1 MDFRTNEQIDRINEF
16 KTAHGEEIL
25 PYESEVVLDEKVID
39 TDNQVVDK
47 KEPNITPKTE
57 SAGLTQEEK
66 AAIARE
72 YFGVT
77 DLADM
82 VKKSEIKVELTE
94 EEIEAAKDKREND
107 KVAYALSN
115 GKFTK
120 KQYEKYIADTSNP
133 QALVLAQYTTEQ
145 KEIDPELSDDEIL
158 SEFNSKFGL
167 DNDTDSRQYK
177 RGVKEIGLLAE
188 IILNQN
194 YKSIIGIDQEF
205 SAHENEQLTTRQINE
220 KVMAQAPVYK
230 QDVEDIYEGLK
241 TITIPFGADKSYTVA
256 LPQLLIDA
264 LKEKEL
270 VTDYAAEQIKGGY
283 TKEDKA
289 STARMALIFN
299 NLPMVIQSIADQINE
314 SRIAGAK
321 GIPVLGG
328 QAAAEPKK
336 LTAAQQSA
344 VDRIYGR
351 ELPVAN

>member
-1 MDFRTNEQIDRINEF
+1 MDSRTDAQIDKINEF
-16 KTAHGEEIL
+16 KKTYGEELL
-25 PYESEVVLDEKVID
+25 PYESATKIDETTVITDDTAGTPAAEVIA
-39 TDNQVVDK
+39 
-47 KEPNITPKTE
+47 PKAEAT
-57 SAGLTQEEK
+57 ALTQEER

-82 VKKSEIKVELTE
+82 VKKSDIKAEPTAEEVE
-94 EEIEAAKDKREND
+94 AKKDKREND

-145 KEIDPELSDDEIL
+145 KAIDPELSDEEIL

-167 DNDTDSRQYK
+167 DNETDSRQHK
-177 RGVKEIGLLAE
+177 RGLKEIGLLAE

-194 YKSIIGIDQEF
+194 YKSIIGIDSEF
-205 SAHENEQLTTRQINE
+205 DAHETEQLTANQIKA
-220 KVMAQAPVYK
+220 KVIAEAPAYK
-230 QDVEDIYEGLK
+230 QDVEAIYESLK
-241 TITIPFGADKSYTVA
+241 TITIPFGTDKSYSVA

-270 VTDYAAEQIKGGY
+270 VTEYAESQIKGGY

-289 STARMALIFN
+289 NTARMALIFN

-314 SRIAGAK
+314 GRVAGAK
-321 GIPVLGG
+321 GIPALNGEKVP
-328 QAAAEPKK
+328 EPKK
-336 LTAAQQSA
+336 LTSAQQAA
-344 VDRIYGR
+344 VDRIYGK
-351 ELPVAN
+351 EMPIAN